1 MKKAL
6 AIAAALVLAG
16 HRCRSTRVRITSHL
30 LRPSLIYAILLFGLD
45 IVFGYTGE
53 VSLGHSGLFGI
64 GAYAAGCLVHHQ
76 LLLGG
81 ASPNPADIIIALVL
95 GRRSRPL
102 SARFWRCPHSGLP
115 APISRW

>member
-6 AIAAALVLAG
+6 AIAAALVLLAIAPFQLG
-16 HRCRSTRVRITSHL
+16 SYYLDL
-30 LRPSLIYAILLFGLD
+30 LTTIAIYSILVLGLD

-53 VSLGHSGLFGI
+53 VSLGHSALFGI

-95 GRRSRPL
+95 GTTVAAA
-102 SARFWRCPHSGLP
+102 SARFWRCPHSG
-115 APISRW
+115 